1 MLIDHLPLGR
11 CSCNSTLVVPPGR
24 STRPHI
30 RSARLPSVPRTLRP
44 SRSAEHR
51 SSTETA
57 AFLRNWLGQ
66 GKPEETAQADAAAT
80 IEQTLL
86 QQPGAKSAPRTAP
99 PAPLLSGSGGGIF
112 YFWQLGVVKYLAER
126 YDLTDPR
133 LAFLGASAGSL
144 LVVLAACGVP
154 ADDALAGAHRLALE
168 HGIFDRPLGVA
179 GIWGAIIRRWL
190 DDLLPPN
197 AVQLCSGRVRLV
209 VTEVPSFRQV
219 YLDDFQSR
227 DDLLDAALASSHIP
241 FLLDW
246 QPTARAA
253 GKRFID
259 GSLRDFLEWKNSDLL
274 TCSGAAFVVDYSQD
288 EKLKTAR
295 LDFIKLR
302 EYEEVKELMDM
313 GYDYAGRMDAAGRLD
328 PHFGIAAR
336 QQHPP
341 QQAYQAQ
348 PAAAAA

>member
-1 MLIDHLPLGR
+1 
-11 CSCNSTLVVPPGR
+11 
-24 STRPHI
+24 
-30 RSARLPSVPRTLRP
+30 
-44 SRSAEHR
+44 
-51 SSTETA
+51 
-57 AFLRNWLGQ
+57 
-66 GKPEETAQADAAAT
+66 
-80 IEQTLL
+80 L